1 MISIKNVSKSY
12 NGGKTYSVK
21 DLSLEIK
28 DGEIFGLL
36 GPNGAGKST
45 TLNMLVGVLNP
56 TSGSIEIDGI
66 DVTKNPTQAKR
77 NLCYVGDS
85 PDHLLRLKGREY
97 LQFIADI
104 YGVSNEDRATRIQEL
119 AENYGMAKEL
129 DNQIRSYSHGMRQKM
144 MVMGALLPNPSVWVL
159 DEPMTGLDPKA
170 SWLLK
175 QSMRQHADAGK
186 TVLFSTHVLDVA
198 EKVVDR
204 VGIIAKGTLLF
215 VGTVDEMREQFR
227 SNSSLEEMFLELTSA
242 ESPFASQIAE
252 GEVARGEREVAGAAG
267 AAGAGASAAGAA
279 GAGASAASAA
289 GAGASAAGAA
299 GAAAGAQGKAE

>member
-104 YGVSNEDRATRIQEL
+104 YGVSNEERATRIQEL

-215 VGTVDEMREQFR
+215 VGTVEEMREQFR

-242 ESPFASQIAE
+242 ESPFASKIAE
-252 GEVARGEREVAGAAG
+252 GEVARGEREAAEVAGAGAGAG
-267 AAGAGASAAGAA
+267 AAGAGA
-279 GAGASAASAA
+279 
-289 GAGASAAGAA
+289 GAA
-299 GAAAGAQGKAE
+299 GAATQGKAE

>member
-104 YGVSNEDRATRIQEL
+104 YGVSNEERATRIQEL

-215 VGTVDEMREQFR
+215 VGTVEEMREQFR

-242 ESPFASQIAE
+242 ESPFASKIAE
-252 GEVARGEREVAGAAG
+252 GEVARGEREAAEVAGAGAGAGAAGAGAAGAVGAAGAAG
-267 AAGAGASAAGAA
+267 AAGAGA
-279 GAGASAASAA
+279 
-289 GAGASAAGAA
+289 GAA
-299 GAAAGAQGKAE
+299 GAATQGKAE